1 MAQVLDKNVGVL
13 DTDPEVPDTTKVEV
27 LHRNKDLLDS
37 AIDIEVTPRVERL
50 RKAFIEYRYC
60 LSIDKMRI
68 ETRVMK
74 ETEGEPME
82 VRRAKVFA
90 AVVREIPI
98 HIFADELIV
107 GCGRVNPRCRYIDP
121 EELEAIDAGV
131 ELDKWSHYYHKSLT
145 DEDRRELKEE
155 MIPYWKGSGKWEK
168 TRHGRTYPLIPPEVY
183 NLMVEDPEVH
193 PPTMSLVYSAG
204 LGGLAA
210 GGQIGH
216 NSLGYEKVL
225 RKGFLGV
232 KKDAEERLAR
242 LDQTDPD
249 ERKKAPFLQGVIIA
263 MEAAA
268 ETGKRFAAKARELA
282 ENEKDIK
289 RREELL
295 KIAEVCDWVPANPAR
310 TFREALQSTFFARML
325 VMWETFHAVS
335 HSVGRVGQFTN
346 RYYERDI
353 EAGVLTKEETQEL
366 IDCFLIKLSHA
377 SHANHVGVGGV
388 KPNGQDATNDLSYM
402 LLEAMA
408 HVRLTEPFMS
418 IMVHSKTPDALI
430 MKGCKLLSLGTGH
443 PVFIN
448 NDIQVEQMLARPV
461 PLKHARAVSQVG
473 CYEPVVAGFDA
484 GHYPAGL
491 LNSGAVLELVLTNGW
506 NRYYN
511 KKLGLETGDPRQFK
525 SFEELKEAFRKQVSW
540 ILKGINTVSEIVE
553 ETLAELCPTPYE
565 SALIE
570 DCIEK
575 GISREAGGARYNFAP
590 MVIGVGGVD
599 AGDSLAAIKKLVFEE
614 EKITMDQLCEALD
627 NNFEGHEDLR
637 QLLLKAPKFG
647 NDDDYV
653 DEQVAWVSHVFA
665 DGANTCRNR
674 RGGHGTPIGAPMQ
687 MYVYSGEVT
696 GALPSGRLAGQP
708 LSDAWSPGA
717 GNDLN
722 GPTSVLNSASK
733 IDHVEL
739 LSGVTLNMRLDPVVF
754 KSDDGVKRCAD
765 MIRTFVDQKIFQV
778 QINVVSSDTLR
789 AAQKEPDKFRDVM
802 VKVAG
807 YSAYFTSLPKPLQ
820 DGLIARTEHR
830 L

>member
-1 MAQVLDKNVGVL
+1 MAQVMDRNVEVLDKDLDVL
-13 DTDPEVPDTTKVEV
+13 DETKVEV
-27 LHRNKDLLDS
+27 LHRNRDLVDS
-37 AIDIEVTPRVERL
+37 VTDFEVTPRVERL
-50 RKAFIEYRYC
+50 RKEFVEKRYC
-60 LSIDKMRI
+60 LSIDRLRI

-90 AVVREIPI
+90 AIVREMPVN
-98 HIFADELIV
+98 IFADELIV
-107 GCGRVNPRCRYIDP
+107 GCAELNPRCRYIDA
-121 EELEAIDAGV
+121 EELEAIEAGV
-131 ELDKWSHYYHKSLT
+131 KLDKWSHHYHKSLT
-145 DEDRRELKEE
+145 DEDLREMKED

-168 TRHGRTYPLIPPEVY
+168 TRHGRNFQRIPTEIY

-193 PPTMSLVYSAG
+193 PPTMSLVYTAG
-204 LGGLAA
+204 YGLAK

-216 NSLGYEKVL
+216 NVLGYEKVL
-225 RKGFLGV
+225 KKGFLGV

-242 LDQTDPD
+242 LDRSDPD
-249 ERKKAPFLQGVIIA
+249 ECKKAPFLEGVIIA

-268 ETGKRFAAKARELA
+268 EIGTSYASKARELA
-282 ENEKDIK
+282 KQEKDAERK
-289 RREELL
+289 SELE
-295 KIAEVCDWVPANPAR
+295 KIAEICDRVPAHPAR
-310 TFREALQSTFFARML
+310 TFREALQSVYFARML
-325 VMWETFHAVS
+325 VMWETFFAVS
-335 HSVGRVGQFTN
+335 HSVGRVGQYTN
-346 RYYERDI
+346 PYYENDKK
-353 EAGVLTKEETQEL
+353 AGLLTKEEAQEL

-402 LLEAMA
+402 LLEGMA

-418 IMVHSKTPDALI
+418 IMVHSKTPEALL

-461 PLKHARAVSQVG
+461 PLEHARAVSQVG
-473 CYEPVVAGFDA
+473 CYEPVVGGFDG
-484 GHYPAGL
+484 GHYAEGPFNL
-491 LNSGAVLELVLTNGW
+491 AVILELVLTNGW
-506 NRYYN
+506 SRYYN

-525 SFEELKEAFRKQVSW
+525 SFEELREAFKKQATW
-540 ILKGINTVSEIVE
+540 ILNGINTVSEIVE

-575 GISREAGGARYNFAP
+575 GISRESGGARYNFSP
-590 MVIGVGGVD
+590 MIVGVGGVD
-599 AGDSLAAIKKLVFEE
+599 AGDSLAAIKKLVFDEK
-614 EKITMDQLCEALD
+614 KITMDQLCTALD
-627 NNFEGHEDLR
+627 NNFEGYEELR
-637 QLLLKAPKFG
+637 QMLLKAPKFG

-653 DEQVAWVSHVFA
+653 DEQVAWVSHVYA
-665 DGANTCRNR
+665 DGANKCRNP

-687 MYVYSGEVT
+687 MYVYCGEVT
-696 GALPSGRLAGQP
+696 GALPSGRLAWQP

-722 GPTSVLNSASK
+722 GPTSVLNSAGK

-739 LSGVTLNMRLDPVVF
+739 MSGVTLNMRLDPVVF
-754 KSDDGVKRCAD
+754 KSDDGLKRCAD

-789 AAQKEPDKFRDVM
+789 AAQKEPAKYRDVM

-830 L
+830 I

>member
-1 MAQVLDKNVGVL
+1 MAQVMDRNVEVLDKDLDVL
-13 DTDPEVPDTTKVEV
+13 DETKVEV
-27 LHRNKDLLDS
+27 LHRNRDLVDS
-37 AIDIEVTPRVERL
+37 VTDFNVTPRVERL
-50 RKAFIEYRYC
+50 RKEFVEKRYC
-60 LSIDKMRI
+60 LSIDRLRI

-90 AVVREIPI
+90 AIVREMPVN
-98 HIFADELIV
+98 IFADELIV
-107 GCGRVNPRCRYIDP
+107 GCAELNPRCRYIDA
-121 EELEAIDAGV
+121 EELEAIEAGV
-131 ELDKWSHYYHKSLT
+131 KLDKWSHHYHKSLT
-145 DEDRRELKEE
+145 DEDLREMKED

-168 TRHGRTYPLIPPEVY
+168 TRHGRNFQRIPTEIY

-193 PPTMSLVYSAG
+193 PPTMSLVYTAG
-204 LGGLAA
+204 YGLAK

-216 NSLGYEKVL
+216 NVLGYEKVL
-225 RKGFLGV
+225 KKGFLGV

-242 LDQTDPD
+242 LDRSDPD
-249 ERKKAPFLQGVIIA
+249 ECKKAPFLEGVIIA

-268 ETGKRFAAKARELA
+268 EIGTSYASKARELA
-282 ENEKDIK
+282 KQEKDAERK
-289 RREELL
+289 SELE
-295 KIAEVCDWVPANPAR
+295 KIAEICDRVPAHPAR
-310 TFREALQSTFFARML
+310 TFREALQSVYFARML
-325 VMWETFHAVS
+325 VMWETFFAVS
-335 HSVGRVGQFTN
+335 HSVGRVGQYTN
-346 RYYERDI
+346 PYYENDKK
-353 EAGVLTKEETQEL
+353 AGLLTKEEAQEL

-402 LLEAMA
+402 LLEGMA

-418 IMVHSKTPDALI
+418 IMVHSKTPEALL

-461 PLKHARAVSQVG
+461 PLEHARAVSQVG
-473 CYEPVVAGFDA
+473 CYEPVVGGFDG
-484 GHYPAGL
+484 GHYAEGPFNL
-491 LNSGAVLELVLTNGW
+491 AVILELVLTNGW
-506 NRYYN
+506 SRYYN

-525 SFEELKEAFRKQVSW
+525 SFEELREAFKKQATW
-540 ILKGINTVSEIVE
+540 ILNGINTVSEIVE

-575 GISREAGGARYNFAP
+575 GISRESGGARYNFSP
-590 MVIGVGGVD
+590 MIVGVGGVD
-599 AGDSLAAIKKLVFEE
+599 AGDSLAAIKKLVFDEK
-614 EKITMDQLCEALD
+614 KITMDQLCTALD
-627 NNFEGHEDLR
+627 NNFEGYEELR
-637 QLLLKAPKFG
+637 QMLLKAPKFG

-653 DEQVAWVSHVFA
+653 DEQVAWVSHVYA
-665 DGANTCRNR
+665 DGANKCRNP

-687 MYVYSGEVT
+687 MYVYCGEVT
-696 GALPSGRLAGQP
+696 GALPSGRLAWQP

-722 GPTSVLNSASK
+722 GPTSVLNSAGK

-739 LSGVTLNMRLDPVVF
+739 MSGVTLNMRLDPVVF
-754 KSDDGVKRCAD
+754 KSDDGLKRCAD

-789 AAQKEPDKFRDVM
+789 AAQKEPAKYRDVM

-830 L
+830 I